1 MDKTGSLKY
10 LRIVTIILLIVS
22 ILFML
27 MNFLKGIWDW
37 TFYFGNG
44 ELNSLIRIK
53 NHMGKFHLVIY
64 ALIYILEIVFLLVS
78 NRLVKK
84 YGMGKGFHFLI
95 ILLSFLPIANC
106 FLFYIVKRKLNK
118 LLFTYSGMGVRK
130 SDLKI
135 VTIWILM
142 ILFIIYTFLI
152 PLLMFYVVEPKLVS
166 VADYYLHFSILATDC
181 HFLITSLIWLLY
193 YLEFKQML
201 NKIDLNRSGIG
212 NTQLLDN

>member
-1 MDKTGSLKY
+1 MEKTGNPKY
-10 LRIVTIILLIVS
+10 LRVVTIILLIVYV
-22 ILFML
+22 LFML

-53 NHMGKFHLVIY
+53 NYMGKFHLVIY
-64 ALIYILEIVFLLVS
+64 VVIYIMEIIFLLVL

-84 YGMGKGFHFLI
+84 YGIGKGYHFLI
-95 ILLSFLPIANC
+95 ILLSFLPVANC
-106 FLFYIVKRKLNK
+106 FLFYIIKRKLNK
-118 LLFTYSGMGVRK
+118 QLFTYSEMSVRR

-135 VTIWILM
+135 VTTWVLM

-152 PLLMFYVVEPKLVS
+152 PLLMFYVVEPELVS
-166 VADYYLHFSILATDC
+166 RADYYLHFSVLVTDC
-181 HFLITSLIWLLY
+181 YFLITSLICLLY

-201 NKIDLNRSGIG
+201 NKMDLTVSGIG
-212 NTQLLDN
+212 NTPLLDN

>member
-1 MDKTGSLKY
+1 MEKTGSLKY
-10 LRIVTIILLIVS
+10 LRIVTIILLIVYV
-22 ILFML
+22 LFML

-53 NHMGKFHLVIY
+53 NYMGKFHLVIY
-64 ALIYILEIVFLLVS
+64 VLIYILEVVFLLVL

-84 YGMGKGFHFLI
+84 YGIGKGYHFLI
-95 ILLSFLPIANC
+95 ILLSFLPVANC
-106 FLFYIVKRKLNK
+106 FLFYIIKRKLNK
-118 LLFTYSGMGVRK
+118 QLFTYSEMSVRR

-135 VTIWILM
+135 VTTWVLM

-152 PLLMFYVVEPKLVS
+152 PLLMFYVVEPELVS
-166 VADYYLHFSILATDC
+166 GADYYLHFSILVTDC
-181 HFLITSLIWLLY
+181 YFLITSLIWLLY
-193 YLEFKQML
+193 YLEFKQVL